1 MTMPHG
7 PVFWHQGMFLQ
18 PQHFQLA
25 ELSAELRFTPYRQWT
40 TPHLW
45 GVCRA
50 EVELSASG
58 LRSLSVTSGEF
69 LFTDGTFLNFPGNAV
84 IEPRLLPETIGAAG
98 SAMTA
103 YLGLRKWQEHG
114 ENVTTVAQG
123 EPLGRVASRFVT
135 GEVGASRPD
144 LYGAG
149 PAAEVRQLSHLV
161 RIFWQ
166 DELDLLGDYLLI
178 PFARVEMRG
187 EAVELSRDFIPPSVS
202 IVSSPPLLALVR
214 EIRDLVSSRCRAL
227 EAGKKQR
234 GIQDAEFGSK
244 DLVYLLALR
253 TMNRHLAQLDHIM
266 EGEAHPWQLY
276 GALAQLAG
284 ELSSFS
290 ATISYGG
297 EERLLPE
304 YCHLD
309 LARCFSQAHDL
320 IRTLLRQI
328 TAGPDYSLSM
338 TYDGNYFCS
347 ELGPSHF
354 QRRGRFFLVLS
365 TDEEAESV
373 LLSLAGV
380 AKLSARERLPLLIS
394 QALPGIPLHHLPV
407 PPQELPRRARSIYF
421 AIDMHSDQWEQVQK
435 WNNLAL
441 FWDQAPADLAVEIMI
456 VSRT

>member
-25 ELSAELRFTPYRQWT
+25 ERSADLRFTPYRQWT

-50 EVELSASG
+50 DVELTASG
-58 LRSLSVTSGEF
+58 IRSLSVTAGEF
-69 LFTDGTFLNFPGNAV
+69 LFPDGTFLKFPGNVV
-84 IEPRLLPETIGAAG
+84 IEPRLLPGTMEATGGAL
-98 SAMTA
+98 TA
-103 YLGLRKWQEHG
+103 YLGLRKWQEQG
-114 ENVTTVAQG
+114 ENVTVVAQG
-123 EPLGRVASRFVT
+123 EQLGRVASRFVT
-135 GEVGASRPD
+135 GEEGTIRQD
-144 LYGAG
+144 LHGAG
-149 PAAEVRQLSHLV
+149 PAAEVRLLSHLA
-161 RIFWQ
+161 RIFWE

-178 PFARVEMRG
+178 PFARLELRN

-202 IVSSPPLLALVR
+202 IVSSPTLFALVR
-214 EIRDLVSSRCRAL
+214 EIRDLVSTRCRGL
-227 EAGKKQR
+227 EACKKQR
-234 GIQDAEFGSK
+234 GVQDAEFGSK

-253 TMNRHLAQLDHIM
+253 TMNRHLAQLDHLLA
-266 EGEAHPWQLY
+266 GEVHPWLFY
-276 GALAQLAG
+276 GALTQLAA

-290 ATISYGG
+290 ATVSYG

-304 YCHLD
+304 YRHLD

-320 IRTLLRQI
+320 ILTLLQQI

-338 TYDGNYFCS
+338 TYDGSYLSS
-347 ELGPSHF
+347 ELAPSHF
-354 QRRGRFFLVLS
+354 QGRGRFFLVLS
-365 TDEEAESV
+365 TDEDAESV
-373 LLSLAGV
+373 LVSLAGV

-394 QALPGIPLHHLPV
+394 QALPGIPLHHLPT

-421 AIDMHSDQWEQVQK
+421 AIDSRSEQWEQVQK

-441 FWDQAPADLAVEIMI
+441 FWDQAPADLAAEIMI
-456 VSRT
+456 VSRP

>member
-25 ELSAELRFTPYRQWT
+25 ERSAELRFTPFRQWT

-50 EVELSASG
+50 DVELAASG
-58 LRSLSVTSGEF
+58 MRSLSVTAGEF
-69 LFTDGTFLNFPGNAV
+69 LFPDGTFLKFPGNAV
-84 IEPRLLPETIGAAG
+84 IEPRLLPETMEAAG
-98 SAMTA
+98 GALIA
-103 YLGLRKWQEHG
+103 YLGLRKWQEQG
-114 ENVTTVAQG
+114 ENVTVVEQG

-135 GEVGASRPD
+135 DEVGMSRPD

-149 PAAEVRQLSHLV
+149 PAAEVRQLSHLA
-161 RIFWQ
+161 RIFWE

-178 PFARVEMRG
+178 PFARLELRN
-187 EAVELSRDFIPPSVS
+187 ETVELSRDFIPPSVS
-202 IVSSPPLLALVR
+202 IASSQPLLAVVR
-214 EIRDLVSSRCRAL
+214 EIRDLVSARCRAL

-234 GIQDAEFGSK
+234 GVQDAEFGSK

-253 TMNRHLAQLDHIM
+253 TLNRHLAQLDHLLA
-266 EGEAHPWQLY
+266 GESHPWLVY
-276 GALAQLAG
+276 GALTQLVA

-290 ATISYGG
+290 ETVSCGG
-297 EERLLPE
+297 EERLLPD
-304 YCHLD
+304 YRHLD

-320 IRTLLRQI
+320 ILMLLQQI

-338 TYDGNYFCS
+338 TYDGNYFSS
-347 ELGPSHF
+347 ELAPSHF
-354 QRRGRFFLVLS
+354 QGRGRFFLVLS

-373 LLSLAGV
+373 LVSLAGV

-394 QALPGIPLHHLPV
+394 QALPGIPLHHLPT
-407 PPQELPRRARSIYF
+407 PPQELPRRTRSIYF
-421 AIDMHSDQWEQVQK
+421 AIDSRSDQWEQVQK

-441 FWDQAPADLAVEIMI
+441 FWDQAPADLTAEIMI
-456 VSRT
+456 VSRP